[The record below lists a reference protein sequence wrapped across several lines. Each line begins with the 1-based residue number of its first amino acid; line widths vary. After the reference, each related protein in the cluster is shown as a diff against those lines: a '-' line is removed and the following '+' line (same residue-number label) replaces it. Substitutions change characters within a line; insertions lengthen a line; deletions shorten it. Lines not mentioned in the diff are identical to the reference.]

1 MGFKRPWAMLES
13 WLNHPHAAPWLVVM
27 WIAGLLGSLGHCAGM
42 CGPIV
47 AAFGLSQAKHGGST
61 WSRHLRFQLGRIT
74 TYAILGGLI
83 GFLGGF
89 ARLQTMQDMH
99 ACCRPDGAAL
109 IAAQA
114 WPWQVW
120 VKLGVG
126 LLMLLM
132 GLVMT
137 FGGRADA
144 LLEMKLPVPLQKLL
158 GRGLAL
164 GSLPFVLGL
173 LWGLIPCG
181 LVYMMLLR
189 ALDGGDWKMGA
200 AGMAAFGLGN
210 APLLLGL
217 GLASTRLSQAWK
229 AILLRV
235 GGLLVAA
242 MGGYILWQA
251 TVLLRLQALS

>member
-1 MGFKRPWAMLES
+1 MIEQ

-47 AAFGLSQAKHGGST
+47 AAFGLSQARQGGRMWT
-61 WSRHLRFQLGRIT
+61 RHLRFQMGRIS
-74 TYAILGGLI
+74 TYTILGGLI

-89 ARLQTMQDMH
+89 ARLQTVQDMH

-120 VKLGVG
+120 VKLGIG
-126 LLMLLM
+126 ALMLLM
-132 GLVMT
+132 GLVMAL
-137 FGGRADA
+137 GGRADA
-144 LLEMKLPVPLQKLL
+144 LMEFKLPRPLQRLMGK
-158 GRGLAL
+158 GLAL
-164 GSLPFVLGL
+164 GTLPFALGM

-189 ALDGGDWKMGA
+189 TLDAGDWKMGA

-229 AILLRV
+229 AILLRL
-235 GGLLVAA
+235 GGVLVAG
-242 MGGYILWQA
+242 MGAYILWQA
-251 TVLLRLQALS
+251 VTLLRLQAAG

>member
-1 MGFKRPWAMLES
+1 MLEQ

-27 WIAGLLGSLGHCAGM
+27 WTAGLLGSLGHCAGM

-47 AAFGLSQAKHGGST
+47 AAFGLAQARQGGAPHG
-61 WSRHLRFQLGRIT
+61 RHLRFQAGRIL
-74 TYAILGGLI
+74 TYALLGAVI

-89 ARLQTMQDMH
+89 ARLQTVQDMH
-99 ACCRPDGAAL
+99 ACCRPEGAAL
-109 IAAQA
+109 VAAQA

-126 LLMLLM
+126 ALMLLM
-132 GLVMT
+132 GLGMAL
-137 FGGRADA
+137 GARADA
-144 LLEMKLPVPLQKLL
+144 LMEFRLPAPLQRLL

-164 GSLPFVLGL
+164 GRVPFALGM

-189 ALDGGDWKMGA
+189 TLDAGDWRMGA

-229 AILLRV
+229 AALLRL
-235 GGLLVAA
+235 GGLLVAG
-242 MGGYILWQA
+242 MGAAILWQA
-251 TVLLRLQALS
+251 ITLLRLQARG

>member
-1 MGFKRPWAMLES
+1 MLEQ
-13 WLNHPHAAPWLVVM
+13 WLNHPHAVPWLVVM

-47 AAFGLSQAKHGGST
+47 AAFGLAQARQGGSPRG
-61 WSRHLRFQLGRIT
+61 RHLGFQAGRIA
-74 TYAILGGLI
+74 TYALLGALI

-89 ARLQTMQDMH
+89 ARLQTVQDMH
-99 ACCRPDGAAL
+99 ACCRPEGAAL
-109 IAAQA
+109 VAAQA

-126 LLMLLM
+126 ALMLLM
-132 GLVMT
+132 GLVMAL
-137 FGGRADA
+137 GARVDA
-144 LLEMKLPVPLQKLL
+144 LMEFRLPAPLQRLL

-164 GSLPFVLGL
+164 GRVPFALGM

-189 ALDGGDWKMGA
+189 TLDAGDWRMGA

-229 AILLRV
+229 AALLRL
-235 GGLLVAA
+235 GGLLVAG
-242 MGGYILWQA
+242 MGAAILWQA
-251 TVLLRLQALS
+251 ITLLRLQARG

>member
-1 MGFKRPWAMLES
+1 MLEA

-47 AAFGLSQAKHGGST
+47 AAFGLSQAKQGGRMWT
-61 WSRHLRFQLGRIT
+61 RHLRFQLGRIS
-74 TYAILGGLI
+74 TYTILGALI

-89 ARLQTMQDMH
+89 ARLQTVQDMH

-120 VKLGVG
+120 VKLGIG
-126 LLMLLM
+126 ALMLLM
-132 GLVMT
+132 GLVMAL
-137 FGGRADA
+137 GGRADA
-144 LLEMKLPVPLQKLL
+144 LMEFKLPKVLQRLL
-158 GRGLAL
+158 GKGLAL
-164 GSLPFVLGL
+164 GTLPYALGM

-189 ALDGGDWKMGA
+189 TLDAGDWKMGA

-229 AILLRV
+229 AILLRL
-235 GGLLVAA
+235 GGLLVAG
-242 MGGYILWQA
+242 MGAYILWQA
-251 TVLLRLQALS
+251 VTLLRFQAAG